1 MIIMHKKILGD
12 LSMALVP
19 SLEGKLRLPVVGAPL
34 FIVSGPEL
42 VIAQCKAGIV
52 GSFPAL
58 NARPQ
63 SMLGEWLTRIKEEL
77 AEYDRENP
85 DSPSAPYA
93 VNQICHASNDRLMDD
108 MQTCVDH
115 EVPIIITSLR
125 PPLEIVQAAH
135 SYGGVV
141 FHDVINVKHAK
152 KAAEQGVD
160 GLILV
165 CAGAG
170 GHAGSLSPFSLVR
183 EVKEWFDGTVL
194 LSGSIGDGHS
204 IAGALAMG
212 ADLAYLGTRFIA
224 TEEANAD
231 KGYKDMLIESAADDI
246 VYSSLFTGVNGN
258 YLKPSIAKAG
268 LDPDNLPGADKSK
281 MNFGSGGNMKTKAW
295 KDIWGSGQGIGGIT
309 DAPSVDSLV
318 KTMKDQYD
326 QAFNELLEKR

>member
-1 MIIMHKKILGD
+1 
-12 LSMALVP
+12 MALVP
-19 SLEGKLRLPVVGAPL
+19 HLKGKLKIPVVGAPL

-42 VIAQCKAGIV
+42 VISQCKAGVV

-63 SMLGEWLTRIKEEL
+63 EVLDEWLIRIKEEL
-77 AEYDRENP
+77 DKHNQENP
-85 DSPSAPYA
+85 DSPAAPFA
-93 VNQICHASNDRLMDD
+93 VNQICHASNDRLMQD
-108 MQTCVDH
+108 MESCVRH

-125 PPLEIVQAAH
+125 PPLEIVKAAH

-170 GHAGSLSPFSLVR
+170 GHAGTHSPFALVR
-183 EVKEWFDGTVL
+183 EVKEWFDGTIL
-194 LSGSIGDGHS
+194 LSGSISDGHS
-204 IAGALAMG
+204 IASSLALG
-212 ADLAYLGTRFIA
+212 ADLAYIGTRFIA
-224 TEEANAD
+224 TKEANAD
-231 KGYKDMLIESAADDI
+231 QRYKDMLIESSASDI

-258 YLKPSIAKAG
+258 YLKPSIEKAG

-281 MNFGSGGNMKTKAW
+281 MNFGSGGNTKSKAW
-295 KDIWGSGQGIGGIT
+295 KDIWGSGQGIGSIKSDPT
-309 DAPSVDSLV
+309 VQDLV
-318 KTMKDQYD
+318 
-326 QAFNELLEKR
+326 NELTEQYEQAYGEMQEKKTC